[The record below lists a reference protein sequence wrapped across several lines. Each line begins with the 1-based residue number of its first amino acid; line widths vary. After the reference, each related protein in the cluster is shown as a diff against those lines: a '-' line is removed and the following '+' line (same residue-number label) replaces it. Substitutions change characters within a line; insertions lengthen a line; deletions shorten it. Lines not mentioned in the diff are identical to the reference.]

1 MESDVGRSARELY
14 RESYADEERN
24 RKQQRRG
31 GEKGVVLAVAVGAL
45 VLIAVLGKVGAI
57 PGGSVYAVILA
68 LYFLPAMIASNR
80 GHRNSGP
87 IFVVNLFLG
96 WTLIG
101 WVGCLAWGLAHQEA
115 VR

>member
-1 MESDVGRSARELY
+1 MESDVDRTMREF
-14 RESYADEERN
+14 RADEERE
-24 RKQQRRG
+24 KQKQRRG
-31 GEKGVVLAVAVGAL
+31 GEKGAVLAVAVGAL
-45 VLIAVLGKVGAI
+45 VLVSVLGKVSAI
-57 PGGSVYAVILA
+57 PGGFVYGVIVLA

-101 WVGCLAWGLAHQEA
+101 WVGCLAWGLAHQEE
-115 VR
+115 VRQ